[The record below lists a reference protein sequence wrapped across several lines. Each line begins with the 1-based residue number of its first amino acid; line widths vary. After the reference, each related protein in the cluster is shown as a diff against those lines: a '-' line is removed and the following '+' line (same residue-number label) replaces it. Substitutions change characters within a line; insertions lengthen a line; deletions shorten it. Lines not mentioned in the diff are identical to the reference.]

1 MIDTQMP
8 FRSKKKGSR
17 AHLDTLNDRNS
28 GHLDLTLCDC
38 DCCHIDKKIFAIG
51 YQYMVSSVS
60 NCFQPVKWSPHCQMD
75 FTSVS
80 NMDASSQL
88 LNFDK

>member
-51 YQYMVSSVS
+51 YHLHGFKCIKLLS
-60 NCFQPVKWSPHCQMD
+60 
-75 FTSVS
+75 TS
-80 NMDASSQL
+80 
-88 LNFDK
+88 